1 MTGFFGILGALVRR
15 ALGDRRANVAPI
27 VAILAPTLILLGLGT
42 TDAAIGLDTKNDLQ
56 SATDAASLAV
66 AHAVLVNANAT
77 EASLQTIA
85 QAVLNNDFPNK
96 SKPPTITAFH
106 VCAPVQND
114 CKSGTTTLPSDTVT
128 MNTSAQALCTLCLS
142 GGSSKTITGSSQ
154 TVIGFSKTMQINI
167 VMDSSASMIVGSTA
181 TDVTTISNWV
191 SAHWTSVKV
200 GDPSPCYSGSSPCPR
215 TCPPGGTTCYTADNP
230 PCAFACHDEG
240 SATTT
245 ADINTGLTNAHT
257 AGATTRFD
265 VMTSAATQLI
275 NYVASLATSSTLLAK
290 NTYVFNVLSFDTALH
305 SYGTTNMTSSA
316 ALTAVSSVSPGL
328 DTWLAT
334 DMNSLVTQVG
344 SSGTGA
350 SSSSPLKFVI
360 LVTDGLQSD
369 RNNNWGCTFG
379 KDTAWGYVN
388 PVWPNSSSTVCTSGG
403 YAGPIN
409 TGTCQTMKNNG
420 VVLAVLET
428 PYVPLTGQSPDVGP
442 YERTVRT
449 TIYPGGSGTGSTIS
463 AALQACASS
472 GYYFQATSSAQ
483 ISTGFLQLTNQFL
496 QHSTYI
502 SQ

>member
-1 MTGFFGILGALVRR
+1 MIGFFGILGALVRR
-15 ALGDRRANVAPI
+15 ALGDRRASVAPI

-56 SATDAASLAV
+56 NATDAASLAV

-77 EASLQTIA
+77 EASLQVVA
-85 QAVLNNDFPNK
+85 QAVLNNDFNGK
-96 SKPPTITAFH
+96 SPIITALH
-106 VCAPVQND
+106 VCAPVQGD
-114 CKSGTTTLPSDTVT
+114 CTSGKTTLPSDTVT
-128 MNTSAQALCTLCLS
+128 MTTSAQALCILCIG
-142 GGSSKTITGSSQ
+142 GGSTKTITGSSQ

-167 VMDSSASMIVGSTA
+167 VMDSSASMIVGSTTADVNTIA
-181 TDVTTISNWV
+181 TWV
-191 SAHWTSVKV
+191 SNNWLSVKV
-200 GDPSPCYSGSSPCPR
+200 GDPSPCYSGSSPCPK
-215 TCPPGGTTCYTADNP
+215 TCPPGGKTCYTADNP

-240 SATTT
+240 SATSA
-245 ADINTGLTNAHT
+245 ADIKTGLTNAHS

-275 NYVASLATSSTLLAK
+275 NYVAGLASTTGLLAK
-290 NTYVFNVLSFDTALH
+290 NTYVFNVLSFDTAVH
-305 SYGTTNMTSSA
+305 TYGTTNMTSKA
-316 ALTAVSSVSPGL
+316 ALTAVSSVAPGL
-328 DTWLAT
+328 DTHLST
-334 DMNSLVTQVG
+334 DMTSLVTQIG

-369 RNNNWGCTFG
+369 RDDNWGCTFG

-388 PVWPNSSSTVCTSGG
+388 PVWGAPNSTVCVSNN

-409 TGTCQTMKNNG
+409 TATCQTMKNNG

-442 YERTVRT
+442 YERTVRP
-449 TIYPGGSGTGSTIS
+449 TIYPGGSGSSSTIS
-463 AALQACASS
+463 AALQACASV
-472 GYYFQATSSAQ
+472 GYYFQATDSSQ

>member
-1 MTGFFGILGALVRR
+1 MIGFFGILGALVRR

-77 EASLQTIA
+77 ETSLQVIA
-85 QAVLNNDFPNK
+85 QSVLNSDFPNQTTH
-96 SKPPTITAFH
+96 PTIATFH

-128 MNTSAQALCTLCLS
+128 MTTSAQALCTLCLS

-167 VMDSSASMIVGSTA
+167 VMDSSASMIVGSTT

-191 SAHWTSVKV
+191 SKNWTSVKV
-200 GDPSPCYSGSSPCPR
+200 GDPGSCYNGGSG
-215 TCPPGGTTCYTADNP
+215 TCLTADNP

-240 SATTT
+240 SNTT
-245 ADINTGLTNAHT
+245 AADIKTGLTNAHT

-265 VMTSAATQLI
+265 VMTSAANQLI
-275 NYVASLATSSTLLAK
+275 NYVASLATSTTLLAK

-305 SYGTTNMTSSA
+305 SYGATNMTSSA
-316 ALTAVSSVSPGL
+316 ALTAVSSVVPGL
-328 DTWLAT
+328 DTHLST
-334 DMNSLVTQVG
+334 DMTSLVTQIG

-369 RNNNWGCTFG
+369 RNSNWGCTFG
-379 KDTAWGYVN
+379 KDTTWGYVN
-388 PVWPNSSSTVCTSGG
+388 PVWGASSSTVCVSNN

-409 TGTCQTMKNNG
+409 TATCQTMKNNG

-472 GYYFQATSSAQ
+472 GYYFQATSSAD